1 MNDAEYF
8 FFMCFSFIGGE
19 LMGCAGGVL
28 LFTLAVVLGELTYF
42 AHTSGPGTVHPET
55 GGLPFLVAAS
65 IKDVSS
71 ILSL

>member
-1 MNDAEYF
+1 
-8 FFMCFSFIGGE
+8 MCRWCPAFHFSRRSGG
-19 LMGCAGGVL
+19 
-28 LFTLAVVLGELTYF
+28 TNRYF
-42 AHTSGPGTVHPET
+42 AHTVPGTVHPET

>member
-1 MNDAEYF
+1 
-8 FFMCFSFIGGE
+8 
-19 LMGCAGGVL
+19 MGCAGGVL